1 MLNTANIAEQVSK
14 NVVNMPMKGSEE
26 QIAQR
31 VKQNKKAKKQAE
43 ASNLIEDLVNKQQE
57 LMEELNITNRIPD
70 CFFVNKNGIIK
81 MELNDAGEV
90 KKVKNISGT
99 PIFIDRTE
107 EDYDTHKEK
116 VVLSFYVKGFLKK
129 ATFNSEDIASS
140 QGCLKYLSAYGILI
154 DSETAKDVTVYL
166 RKLKG
171 CNCKDISDNH
181 VVFNSIGWKNNGKF
195 FAYPTPEDAPVVI
208 GDNGITFNCSYSD
221 SIVDKFMQAKN
232 TTIYRNTFLKTFD
245 KNIYTQLACLTS
257 LSGPF
262 LELMDAPNI
271 LLYFYGKSQNAKT
284 AIMRFAQSA
293 WYNAEKNAVTF
304 NSTSNALDNTLGLYS
319 GTTLLID
326 ERQSVAGDRRHQ
338 EKMLTQFI
346 YSAVNGV
353 GRARAQKNQDENNGL
368 REVKKFHLS
377 IMATGEERIL
387 GDDAKSGAQNRILE
401 IPIEEQIFTHEEA
414 RDIYRVSKFSYGGFG
429 VEFLKKAL
437 DLVKEENI
445 NLIEKTFFLQ
455 SDIFKLTNSEKSE
468 RQVVTI
474 SALAVV
480 DYLLRRTIFAEDEV
494 IATKH
499 MDNFIKN
506 TVDFLLS
513 SEKTD
518 EGIKSEN
525 LIDEFCTEYDSLIKD
540 IKNTGSFSNT
550 KVYGY
555 KVHNEFSGDT
565 KYYISTHVLKE
576 YLDSRDESLNKL
588 LKELYKKGLIEKY
601 NETYKIR
608 KSFKETDISG
618 IFYVYTRKYQG
629 YEKEESY
636 LEERKEEI
644 VEINKKIDEK
654 HNVVREQPQPPQQ
667 QVLYNMQ
674 EEAQKTT
681 VDDIFADDEE
691 RPW

>member
-1 MLNTANIAEQVSK
+1 MLNTANIAEQVNK
-14 NVVNMPMKGSEE
+14 KVVTMPPQGSEE
-26 QIAQR
+26 QVAQR
-31 VKQNKKAKKQAE
+31 AKENKKAKKQAE
-43 ASNLIEDLVNKQQE
+43 ASNIIEDLVNKQQE
-57 LMEELNITNRIPD
+57 IMEELKITNRIPD
-70 CFFVNKNGIIK
+70 YFFVNKNGEIK
-81 MELNDAGEV
+81 IELNDEGEV
-90 KKVKNISGT
+90 KKIKNISGT
-99 PIFIDRTE
+99 PIFIDRVE

-116 VVLSFYVKGFLKK
+116 VVLAFFLKGILRK
-129 ATFNSEDIASS
+129 ETFNAEDISS
-140 QGCLKYLSAYGILI
+140 TQGCLKYLTAYGISI
-154 DSETAKDVTVYL
+154 DSETAKDVSVYL
-166 RKLKG
+166 RKLKDY
-171 CNCKDISDNH
+171 NCKDISSNH
-181 VVFNSIGWKNNGKF
+181 IVFNSIGWKNKGKF

-208 GDNGITFNCSYSD
+208 GDNGRNFNCSYSD

-245 KNIYTQLACLTS
+245 KNIYTQLACLTA

-262 LELMDAPNI
+262 LELMDTPNI

-293 WYNAEKNAVTF
+293 WYNSEKNAVTF
-304 NSTSNALDNTLGLYS
+304 NATSNALDNTLGIYS

-401 IPIEEQIFTHEEA
+401 IPIDEQIFTQNEA
-414 RDIYRVSKFSYGGFG
+414 RDIYRVNKISYGGLG
-429 VEFLKKAL
+429 IEFLKKAL
-437 DLVKEENI
+437 DLIREENI
-445 NLIEKTFFLQ
+445 DLIEKTFFLQ

-480 DYLLRRTIFAEDEV
+480 DYLLRRTIFGDDEV
-494 IATKH
+494 LATQH

-513 SEKTD
+513 AEKTD

-540 IKNTGSFSNT
+540 IKNAGSFSNT

-608 KSFKETDISG
+608 KTFKDTDISG
-618 IFYVYTRKYQG
+618 IFYVYTRKYQD
-629 YEKEESY
+629 YVKEESY
-636 LEERKEEI
+636 LEERNEEI
-644 VEINKKIDEK
+644 AEINKKIDEK
-654 HNVVREQPQPPQQ
+654 HNVVREQPQQEIF
-667 QVLYNMQ
+667 VDMSKNEANTTINDLYGD
-674 EEAQKTT
+674 E
-681 VDDIFADDEE
+681 DD